1 LSRRAH
7 PATLRRVLKQFR
19 VWTVVA
25 AVGFVLAGCVQGA
38 QPSGSVQVPRSSVAI
53 DSSTPGASRSAS
65 GAVATYSCP
74 GMTASADYC
83 RRLAAWMRQQTGLST
98 SVVLRLEELPPPS
111 CMTTFEGQTVM
122 CAYGGG
128 PPRTIRATT
137 DTGARLERTLPCLGV
152 SLDAICSDT
161 RSLQVESMRYWD
173 VPCEGEPP
181 AGCATPVVP
190 DASTLN
196 ESRPLLIRS
205 LDVPVGPIG
214 HREVE
219 IGRAIIPNGILSKA
233 RFTLAPE
240 SQTQNGFLIDP
251 ELVRMQ
257 VVSLDPTRP
266 PFTNVY
272 ERGRFPGVEEVKV
285 LLVFD
290 VAETSDSGV
299 LHIENVEVR

>member
-1 LSRRAH
+1 
-7 PATLRRVLKQFR
+7 VLKRFA

-25 AVGFVLAGCVQGA
+25 ALGFVLAGCGQGA
-38 QPSGSVQVPRSSVAI
+38 QPSGSVSVPNVAI
-53 DSSTPGASRSAS
+53 DSSAPSASVSAS
-65 GAVATYSCP
+65 GAVANETCS
-74 GMTASADYC
+74 GMSVSASYC
-83 RRLAAWMRQQTGLST
+83 RRLAGWMRQQTGLASNM
-98 SVVLRLEELPPPS
+98 VLRLEELPAPS
-111 CMTTFEGQTVM
+111 CSVTVDGQTMM
-122 CAYGGG
+122 CNGEA
-128 PPRTIRATT
+128 PARTIRATT
-137 DTGARLERTLPCLGV
+137 DTGTTVDRTLPCQGV
-152 SLDAICSDT
+152 SFEAICSDT
-161 RSLQVESMRYWD
+161 PSLQAESMSYWD
-173 VPCEGEPP
+173 IPCAAEPP

-190 DASTLN
+190 DATALK

-219 IGRAIIPNGILSKA
+219 VGHAIIPNGILSKG
-233 RFTLAPE
+233 RFTLAPS
-240 SQTQNGFLIDP
+240 SQTPNGFLIDP
-251 ELVRMQ
+251 EIVRLQ

-290 VAETSDSGV
+290 VAETSDSAV